1 MEVSMDKKRKSNL
14 PEEMLGKSADP
25 EWQAKMQE
33 GRKKRFAADRA
44 VKEAMTN
51 PDIFREGGMKAI
63 LHKYPDAMDKF
74 AEKLYTK
81 AMDGDR
87 TSMDIM
93 VNMFDL
99 KAPKK
104 SEVTVKNEDI
114 SAEEALELLK
124 KKMKKDDDDG

>member
-14 PEEMLGKSADP
+14 PEEMLGMSKDP

-63 LHKYPDAMDKF
+63 LAEHPDAMDRF

-81 AMDGDR
+81 AMDGDK

-104 SEVTVKNEDI
+104 SEVTVKHEDI
-114 SAEEALELLK
+114 SPDEALELLK
-124 KKMKKDDDDG
+124 KKMKDVDDG

>member
-14 PEEMLGKSADP
+14 PKEMLGKSADP

-51 PDIFREGGMKAI
+51 PDIFREGGMTAI
-63 LHKYPDAMDKF
+63 LHKYPDAMDRF
-74 AEKLYTK
+74 AEKMYEK
-81 AMDGDR
+81 AMDGDKSS
-87 TSMDIM
+87 TDIV

-104 SEVTVKNEDI
+104 SEVTVKHEEI
-114 SAEEALELLK
+114 SPEEALELLK
-124 KKMKKDDDDG
+124 KKIKDDDNG

>member
-14 PEEMLGKSADP
+14 PKEWLGMSKDP
-25 EWQAKMQE
+25 DHQAKMQE

-44 VKEAMTN
+44 VKEAFTN
-51 PDIFREGGMKAI
+51 PDMFREDSMKAI
-63 LHKYPDAMDKF
+63 LHKYPDAMDRF
-74 AEKLYTK
+74 AEKLYMK

-114 SAEEALELLK
+114 SAEEVLELLK